1 MMESRIADVA
11 VVGGGIIGLAH
22 AWTAAAAGKRVV
34 LFERGE
40 RCSGASIRNFGL
52 IWPVGQPHGERLEM
66 ALESRRIWLDVLR
79 HAGLPFFPTGSLH
92 LAYRDDEQAVCEEF
106 AARSGSLGYTCS
118 WIGAGRVLDMAPA
131 AVSAG
136 LRGALWSE
144 TEITVDPR
152 LTIASLPGLLAGRFG
167 VELRFGQAVR
177 EIRLPRIV
185 TSDEIWEV
193 DEAIVC
199 SGDDIETLYPLHFRD
214 SGIVRCKLQMLR
226 TKPQPENWSLGPAL
240 AGGLTLRFY
249 PSFRICP
256 SLEAFRRRVATESPE
271 MDRWE
276 IHVMASQTPEREI
289 TIGDSHEYGNHVDI
303 FNREEID
310 TAILAY
316 LRTFLRL
323 PVEEIAQRW
332 YGVYTKHPE
341 RPFVR
346 FQPAPGVTVVT
357 ALGGAGM
364 TLSFGLAAD
373 TWRRR

>member
-1 MMESRIADVA
+1 M
-11 VVGGGIIGLAH
+11 VGGGILGLAH
-22 AWTAAAAGKRVV
+22 AWTAASAGKRAV
-34 LFERGE
+34 LFERNE

-52 IWPVGQPHGERLEM
+52 IWPIGQPHGERLSM
-66 ALESRRIWLDVLR
+66 ALESRRIWMEVLEAAR
-79 HAGLPFFPTGSLH
+79 LPFFATGSLH

-106 AARSGSLGYTCS
+106 AARAGDLGYSAS
-118 WIGAGRVLDMAPA
+118 WIAPDQVA
-131 AVSAG
+131 RRSPPVISEG

-144 TEITVDPR
+144 TEMTVDPR
-152 LTIASLPGLLAGRFG
+152 LTIGRLPSLLEECFG
-167 VELRFGQAVR
+167 VHLRFGQTVR
-177 EIRLPRIV
+177 EIRLPRV
-185 TSDEIWEV
+185 ETADEVWEV
-193 DEAIVC
+193 DEVIVC
-199 SGDDIETLYPLHFRD
+199 SGGDLETLYPHQFRE

-226 TKPQPENWSLGPAL
+226 TRPQPENWSLGPAL

-249 PSFRICP
+249 PSFRICS
-256 SLEAFRRRVATESPE
+256 SLEGFRRRVAAESPE

-289 TIGDSHEYGNHVDI
+289 TIGDSHEYGSHVDI

-310 TAILAY
+310 AAILGY

-332 YGVYTKHPE
+332 YGVYVKHPD

-346 FQPAPGVTVVT
+346 FQPEPGVTVVT
-357 ALGGAGM
+357 AAGGAGM